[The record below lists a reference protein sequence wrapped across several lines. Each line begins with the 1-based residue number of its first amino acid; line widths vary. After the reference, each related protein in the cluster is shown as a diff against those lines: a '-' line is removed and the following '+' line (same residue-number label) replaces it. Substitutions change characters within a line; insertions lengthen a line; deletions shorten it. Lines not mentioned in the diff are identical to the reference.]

1 MNLLTTTSIKMN
13 LNSGDLSYIKGSLG
27 DKLIAD
33 DEYFYV
39 YKNQQDKGMQRGI
52 YKFT

>member
-1 MNLLTTTSIKMN
+1 MN

-27 DKLIAD
+27 DKIISD

-39 YKNQQDKGMQRGI
+39 YKNQQDKGMHRGI
-52 YKFT
+52 YKIT

>member
-33 DEYFYV
+33 DE
-39 YKNQQDKGMQRGI
+39 
-52 YKFT
+52 